1 MYEVYST
8 PQFEAEYTYSGSDLG
23 ATWTPEKTLFDG
35 MVKYVRLPGSGGL
48 FGVYYNH
55 APLISPLDKGEVTYR
70 HGETKE
76 HVAIERGFVEVRNN
90 TVAVCVT
97 ETKS

>member
-1 MYEVYST
+1 MRHKT
-8 PQFEAEYTYSGSDLG
+8 DEAMDTGKDNIHL
-23 ATWTPEKTLFDG
+23 TIVTPEKTLFDG